1 MTRVVIQWIFVAA
14 VFAGVLCLST
24 NLSFAKKAYE
34 AQRVESPV
42 EVAIQFKK
50 SEGWGVPVV
59 TRSSNSRA
67 IQLWFH
73 EVPFDVVSSL
83 ARKIGKDERRIFTRV
98 EALQVPGQTVVQLH
112 LRRRFSEVKPAKVG
126 RKGTRISVKLENPL
140 LIPGVSYTEMVPNL
154 AARSALASVEHGMR
168 KGKEADCTPLEPYVG
183 YAEPWAGW
191 LVLKYADCLYQRG
204 HVKEAGD
211 VITRLARKRN
221 TPRVAVVLAAL
232 RLDEWPGT
240 WNPWMRLG
248 ISNKAMANLPVSILQ
263 ELNIRQGRRMTRHG
277 RHSRARRGFLL
288 AVERGALPPGLEWVA
303 HEVRLEMMENA
314 FDRDEKVEL
323 LRLFQDFPAP
333 PANHPTF
340 YPTLRLASI
349 AYAHLAHTEQALAIA
364 DYVLAPQ
371 GAIVDPALTRAMVRV
386 VQSSD
391 TPKKKEMVSAA
402 ISKEASW
409 FAGLAEEEEISAST
423 SLMLATWLLDAW
435 DTSGALGAATVA
447 RDVNHTDPTQALS
460 EARLAVMAGARQ
472 CEAIQNEE
480 IGSLPSDKAAFAS
493 LCHMGEDAP
502 MAALDVWNPSSND
515 LSGEQDPFSRAVRD
529 HATGSAIFFEKFSNW
544 E

>member
-1 MTRVVIQWIFVAA
+1 MNRVAIQWSLAAA
-14 VFAGVLCLST
+14 VIACSVCLST
-24 NLSFAKKAYE
+24 NPSFAKKDYQSKRA
-34 AQRVESPV
+34 ESPMEAMV
-42 EVAIQFKK
+42 QFKK

-59 TRSSNSRA
+59 TRASNGRS

-73 EVPFDVVSSL
+73 DVPFDLVSSL
-83 ARKIGKDERRIFTRV
+83 AKKVGKQERRIFTRV

-112 LRRRFSEVKPAKVG
+112 LRRRFAEVKPSKMG
-126 RKGTRISVKLENPL
+126 RKGTKIKVKLENPL

-154 AARSALASVEHGMR
+154 AARSALASVEHSMS
-168 KGKEADCTPLEPYVG
+168 KGKDADCTPLEPYVG
-183 YAEPWAGW
+183 YAEAGW
-191 LVLKYADCLYQRG
+191 LVLKYADCLYQKGRIDD
-204 HVKEAGD
+204 AGD

-303 HEVRLEMMENA
+303 HEVRLEMMEHA
-314 FDRDEKVEL
+314 FERDEKVEL

-333 PANHPTF
+333 PLNHPAF

-349 AYAHLAHTEQALAIA
+349 SYAQLAHAEQALAIA

-371 GAIVDPALTRAMVRV
+371 GAIVDPVLTQAMIQV
-386 VQSSD
+386 VQSGDGS
-391 TPKKKEMVSAA
+391 KKKKLVGSSM
-402 ISKEASW
+402 SKEASW
-409 FAGLAEEEEISAST
+409 FAGLAGEEEISAST
-423 SLMLATWLLDAW
+423 SLMLATWVLDAW
-435 DTSGALGAATVA
+435 DSSGALGAATVV
-447 RDVNHTDPTQALS
+447 RDVNHADPTQALS

-472 CEAIQNEE
+472 CEAIQNADL
-480 IGSLPSDKAAFAS
+480 GSLPADKAAFAS

-502 MAALDVWNPSSND
+502 MAALDVWNPATQD
-515 LSGEQDPFSRAVRD
+515 PTGGEDPFSQAVRN
-529 HATGSAIFFEKFSNW
+529 HAAESAIFFEKFSDW